1 MSDYAAV
8 HIRLAE
14 AAAGVAAARLLMRA
28 RCDEAMAIAERQ
40 AVPSVEDKVRFRRDG
55 AYAARLCTHAVDL
68 LFEAS
73 GGDGL
78 YDLHDLQRAFRD
90 VHAASSHNALNWD
103 VAAALYGKVALG
115 QRLDHP
121 TI

>member
-1 MSDYAAV
+1 MQ
-8 HIRLAE
+8 IRLAE
-14 AAAGVAAARLLMRA
+14 ASAAVDAARLIMLS
-28 RCDEAMAIAERQ
+28 RCDAAMEIAER
-40 AVPSVEDKVRFRRDG
+40 AEVPSIESKVRFRRDG
-55 AYAARLCTHAVDL
+55 AYAARLCTRAVDL

-78 YDLHDLQRAFRD
+78 YDRRDIQRAFRD
-90 VHAASSHNALNWD
+90 VHAANSHNALTWD
-103 VAAALYGKVALG
+103 VAATLYGKVALG

>member
-1 MSDYAAV
+1 
-8 HIRLAE
+8 
-14 AAAGVAAARLLMRA
+14 
-28 RCDEAMAIAERQ
+28 MAIAQRGD
-40 AVPSVEDKVRFRRDG
+40 APSVEDKVRFRRDG
-55 AYAARLCTHAVDL
+55 AYAARLCTRAVDL

-78 YDLHDLQRAFRD
+78 YDEREIQRAFRD
-90 VHAASSHNALNWD
+90 VHAANSHNALNWD
-103 VAAALYGKVALG
+103 VAASLYGKVALG